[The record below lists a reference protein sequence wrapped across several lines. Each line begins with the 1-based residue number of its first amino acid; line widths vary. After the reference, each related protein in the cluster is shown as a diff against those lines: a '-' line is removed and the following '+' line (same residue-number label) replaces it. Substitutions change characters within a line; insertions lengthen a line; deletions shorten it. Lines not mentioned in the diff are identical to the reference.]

1 MEQAVSVWEGS
12 MMEIKIQIRGRVYG
26 IYIGHETK
34 FFEQLPWFLITEEH
48 FDADMNVV
56 YAIAKFSLGG

>member
-1 MEQAVSVWEGS
+1 

-48 FDADMNVV
+48 FDADMKVV